1 MINPYSFTDRALQ
14 VGLNITLESHHI
26 NHANSKLI
34 VKPNYPG
41 FGIEVRYINK
51 IMKELSVIYVRL
63 INQYKFKYQT
73 VISARFDKQDD
84 DNQVLDE
91 TELFINL
98 KINHNL
104 TESDLDKTDVR
115 SPSEHQIQQQEM
127 KDSSWEFDKNNS
139 MIVYIFKTGEMNGRY
154 YVKTPLRSNAILNI
168 ENNDKFCF
176 LGSILANLHPF
187 INNDPNI
194 VAKYRQYFNELNTQ
208 DFDFTNGFKCSDVHN
223 FEKLNTLSI
232 NIFELIFYQDQ
243 NKWKDKKI
251 PIESSKI
258 DSDRVID
265 LIIYNN
271 HYAIIKKLNVFQG
284 DHHESFICWRC
295 LNSYTSENMLILHKP
310 KCENNDINTIRTSLE
325 SHIYWKKHFHK
336 NPLYFRK
343 YADFEADNEIE
354 NSSIGIKTTN
364 IYRQNQKLNG
374 YYIIPE
380 LEDV

>member
-1 MINPYSFTDRALQ
+1 MQNTWEIKKHLENEQLKEMNIPESLFQKTYWKKIENLYNAKTWRQIARDKIKLDDKQLNKGLSKEMINPYSFTDRALQ

-176 LGSILANLHPF
+176 LGSILAYLHPF
-187 INNDPNI
+187 IINDPNI

-208 DFDFTNGFKCSDVHN
+208 DFDFTNGFKCSDVH
-223 FEKLNTLSI
+223 
-232 NIFELIFYQDQ
+232 
-243 NKWKDKKI
+243 
-251 PIESSKI
+251 
-258 DSDRVID
+258 
-265 LIIYNN
+265 
-271 HYAIIKKLNVFQG
+271 H
-284 DHHESFICWRC
+284 
-295 LNSYTSENMLILHKP
+295 LHQ
-310 KCENNDINTIRTSLE
+310 T
-325 SHIYWKKHFHK
+325 
-336 NPLYFRK
+336 
-343 YADFEADNEIE
+343 
-354 NSSIGIKTTN
+354 
-364 IYRQNQKLNG
+364 
-374 YYIIPE
+374 
-380 LEDV
+380 